1 MKLFFLFLLLFSTVS
16 FSQGKPKT
24 FSMLKSAFLKNGDSI
39 KNIEHGDM
47 VFLGRYRDRCIARR
61 DLKENL
67 RLDCRASLKRKF
79 RKLKLPCF
87 YNDKIYFHGQIIPV
101 SPGVWVYYR
110 GQVISLKPGL
120 MLVCNN
126 GKLESKEI
134 RTPRSKSNVSVSR
147 SFLGN
152 NSINISDIESSAAEI
167 DDRIVEAQSRGAI
180 NLSANQISCF
190 AERNE
195 NNRLNLDCIDNAR
208 DRLRNVKMP
217 CFYEDKVFPHGQII
231 PVSPGV
237 WIVKDG
243 FLVDFEPGRMLVC
256 DDGELRPIEITP
268 RF

>member
-1 MKLFFLFLLLFSTVS
+1 MKLLFLFLLLFSTVS
-16 FSQGKPKT
+16 FSQGKSKS
-24 FSMLKSAFLKNGDSI
+24 FSMLKNSFLKNGDSI

-47 VFLGRYRDRCIARR
+47 VLLGKYRDRCIARR

-67 RLDCRASLKRKF
+67 RLDCRASLKRRF

-101 SPGVWVYYR
+101 NPGVWVYYR

-134 RTPRSKSNVSVSR
+134 RTPRIKSKVSVPR

-152 NSINISDIESSAAEI
+152 DSINISDIESSAAEI
-167 DDRIVEAQSRGAI
+167 DNRITDAHI

-195 NNRLNLDCIDNAR
+195 NNRLNLDCVDNSR
-208 DRLRNVKMP
+208 NRLRNVKMP
-217 CFYEDKVFPHGQII
+217 CFYEDKVYPHGQII

-256 DDGELRPIEITP
+256 DDGELKQIEITP
-268 RF
+268 RL